1 MTDLMQRLTAARP
14 TDNDLEAAWSAS
26 DRDLAL
32 AKIRARSK
40 RPGARRRTPW
50 LLAPI
55 GLAAAAVTAVV
66 VVPGLGPEPAYA
78 VTVDGSGEVHV
89 RVERFEDA
97 AGLEQALEA
106 QGIAADVTYL
116 ADDMQ
121 CAPGRYDDAPTHPGD
136 FSFSIGNGF
145 GYEVDLDPGVLRDGE
160 TLVISGSRLTPTGD
174 PDGDGISDEG
184 GSSASVGVAS
194 GEVAPCL
201 SVPVPAEDRPE

>member
-1 MTDLMQRLTAARP
+1 MTTQLDSFETALLVELRAVVSARG
-14 TDNDLEAAWSAS
+14 LEP
-26 DRDLAL
+26 DRTPS
-32 AKIRARSK
+32 RT
-40 RPGARRRTPW
+40 PARRR

-55 GLAAAAVTAVV
+55 GIAAATVIAVL

-121 CAPGRYDDAPTHPGD
+121 CAPGRYNDAPSHPGD
-136 FSFSIGNGF
+136 FSFSVGDRY
-145 GYEVDLDPGVLRDGE
+145 GYKVDLDPGVLRDGE
-160 TLVISGSRLTPTGD
+160 TLVISASRLTPLGD
-174 PDGDGISDEG
+174 PDSDGISDEG
-184 GSSASVGVAS
+184 GSNTSVGVAA
-194 GEVAPCL
+194 GEVGPCL
-201 SVPVPAEDRPE
+201 PVPVSSRPS